1 MLRETGIT
9 ASAVP
14 KIIRAIGVVAQVV
27 EGASSAPT
35 KLPTRTISG
44 MIEPARAQLRLRIQT
59 FLKSVVKAIFIGNS
73 QYRRGGVGKGI
84 A

>member
-14 KIIRAIGVVAQVV
+14 KIISAIGVVAQAA

-44 MIEPARAQLRLRIQT
+44 IIEPARAQLRLRIQT
-59 FLKSVVKAIFIGNS
+59 FLKSAVNIIFIGVS
-73 QYRRGGVGKGI
+73 QYRCGGLDSL

>member
-14 KIIRAIGVVAQVV
+14 KIIRAIGIVAQAA

-35 KLPTRTISG
+35 KLPTRTIKG
-44 MIEPARAQLRLRIQT
+44 IIEPARAQLRLRTQT
-59 FLKSVVKAIFIGNS
+59 FLKSVLKAIFIRAS
-73 QYRRGGVGKGI
+73 QFRLSWAKNAI